1 MNSSKHSS
9 PKKYKI
15 KKNKLFILITI
26 VVILIIGATVA
37 YQQVFSTKPC
47 NAQITQ
53 TQVFEISSGAT
64 TKSIASAL
72 KEDGLIRSELA
83 FVHYVKKSGNDGK
96 LRSGSFELSP
106 SMSVEEITEKILKG
120 IGEVKKFTIP
130 EGYTLKDIVQ
140 VFVSAEIMTEEEFWQ
155 LVIDEPFS
163 EYPFLADLEANE
175 HRLEGYLFPDTYI
188 IGVNS
193 KPREVICAM
202 LDRFAEISAML
213 PENQSG
219 LSDKEMVI
227 LASLVES
234 EAKLDSERANIASV
248 YLNRLAQGMALQ
260 CDATVLY
267 ALPERKDVV
276 LYSDLEY
283 DSPYNTYKYTG
294 LPPTPICSPGLK
306 SLEAA
311 CQPADTDY
319 LYYLW
324 SKDESIGHVFA
335 EDYQGHLENR
345 KKYGY

>member
-1 MNSSKHSS
+1 MNSAKHSS
-9 PKKYKI
+9 KNYKVKKGR
-15 KKNKLFILITI
+15 LFILLA
-26 VVILIIGATVA
+26 VLVILLVGASVA
-37 YQQVFSTKPC
+37 YMQIFSTKP
-47 NAQITQ
+47 NDAQNTQ
-53 TQVFEISSGAT
+53 TQVFEIPSGAT

-72 KEDGLIRSELA
+72 AEDGLIRSEMA
-83 FVHYVKKSGNDGK
+83 FTHYVKKSGNDGK

-106 SMSVEEITEKILKG
+106 SMSIEEITEEILNG

-130 EGYTLKDIVQ
+130 EGYTLKDIAQ
-140 VFVSAEIMTEEEFWQ
+140 VFVQAEIMTEEEFWQ
-155 LVIDEPFS
+155 LVTSEPFS
-163 EYPFLADLEANE
+163 EYEFLAGLEANE

-202 LDRFAEISAML
+202 LDRFAEVMELL
-213 PENQSG
+213 PENESG
-219 LSDKEMVI
+219 LSTKEMVI

-248 YLNRLAQGMALQ
+248 YLNRLDRGMALQ

-283 DSPYNTYKYTG
+283 DSPYNTYKYPG
-294 LPPTPICSPGLK
+294 LPPTPICNPGLK
-306 SLEAA
+306 SLESA

-335 EDYQGHLENR
+335 NDYAGHLENR

>member
-1 MNSSKHSS
+1 M
-9 PKKYKI
+9 
-15 KKNKLFILITI
+15 LAVL
-26 VVILIIGATVA
+26 VILLVGASVA
-37 YQQVFSTKPC
+37 YMQIFSTKP
-47 NAQITQ
+47 NDAQNTQ
-53 TQVFEISSGAT
+53 TQVFEIPSGAT

-72 KEDGLIRSELA
+72 AEDGLIRSEMA
-83 FVHYVKKSGNDGK
+83 FTHYVKKSGNDGK

-106 SMSVEEITEKILKG
+106 SMSIEEITEEILNG

-130 EGYTLKDIVQ
+130 EGYTLKDIAQ
-140 VFVSAEIMTEEEFWQ
+140 VFVQAEIMTEEEFWQ
-155 LVIDEPFS
+155 LVTSEPFS
-163 EYPFLADLEANE
+163 EYEFLAGLEANE

-202 LDRFAEISAML
+202 LDRFAEVMELL
-213 PENQSG
+213 PENESG
-219 LSDKEMVI
+219 LSTKEMVI

-248 YLNRLAQGMALQ
+248 YLNRLDRGMALQ

-283 DSPYNTYKYTG
+283 DSPYNTYKYPG
-294 LPPTPICSPGLK
+294 LPPTPICNPGLK

-311 CQPADTDY
+311 CQPADNDY

-335 EDYQGHLENR
+335 NDYAGHLENR